1 MYNKRKDN
9 KMDKTILVVEVMTY
23 ASGRKIYTIKKHAQS
38 LEKASEYQVCLK
50 NLNDDKDTT
59 YELFNV
65 LGQFDV
71 QTIEKVKEVV
81 NA

>member
-9 KMDKTILVVEVMTY
+9 KMDKTILVVEITAY
-23 ASGRKIYTIKKHAQS
+23 ASGRKIYTIKKHTQS
-38 LEKASEYQVCLK
+38 LEKASEYMISLK

-65 LGQFDV
+65 LGHFDV
-71 QTIEKVKEVV
+71 QTIEKVSEVV